1 MRLMLRAAATVALV
15 LALVIS
21 AAALAAQPPPTK
33 QAATTTTT
41 TTTTAKKTTHTT
53 AGMAAAARAVLAA
66 VDLGTGWTAGK
77 PAPSSASPTCGSAGL
92 GAGVV
97 EIGKAISPTFS
108 QSASGPFVSQVV
120 FVYATVPEAKQV
132 WQRASGNAALDCL
145 ARTVTS
151 GSTKATRFTV
161 LHTQRLVSPQAGT
174 HSAAY
179 RVIASA
185 HSTSPA
191 QTIDVY
197 FDLVLVG
204 EGKAL
209 TLISWAGFE
218 QPLDRSLEVAVARA
232 VARRL

>member
-1 MRLMLRAAATVALV
+1 MLLNV
-15 LALVIS
+15 LERERGGCKAMVKMVRDS
-21 AAALAAQPPPTK
+21 HDTPYQK
-33 QAATTTTT
+33 REHR
-41 TTTTAKKTTHTT
+41 KH
-53 AGMAAAARAVLAA
+53 
-66 VDLGTGWTAGK
+66 GK
-77 PAPSSASPTCGSAGL
+77 LLFESLL